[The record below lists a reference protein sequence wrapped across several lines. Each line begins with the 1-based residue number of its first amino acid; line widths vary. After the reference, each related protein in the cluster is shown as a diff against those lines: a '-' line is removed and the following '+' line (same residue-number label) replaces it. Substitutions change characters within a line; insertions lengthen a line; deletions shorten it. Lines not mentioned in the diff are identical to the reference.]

1 MAEIK
6 KILKNQIYAELK
18 KIFNLKNCFIKVNY
32 ENNEDGCAFH
42 ITITVEQMN
51 LSVRTCSMVSND
63 LMAQD
68 NSIVKDVVD
77 DVKKSVAKAINSFI
91 YR

>member
-6 KILKNQIYAELK
+6 KIIKNQVYGELK
-18 KIFNLKNCFIKVNY
+18 KIFNLKNCFIKVTY
-32 ENNEDGCAFH
+32 ENTEDGCQFF

-51 LSVRTCSMVSND
+51 MNVRTCSTVSNE
-63 LMAQD
+63 LM
-68 NSIVKDVVD
+68 NSGNNIVKDIVD
-77 DVKKSVAKAINSFI
+77 DVKKSVDKAINSFI